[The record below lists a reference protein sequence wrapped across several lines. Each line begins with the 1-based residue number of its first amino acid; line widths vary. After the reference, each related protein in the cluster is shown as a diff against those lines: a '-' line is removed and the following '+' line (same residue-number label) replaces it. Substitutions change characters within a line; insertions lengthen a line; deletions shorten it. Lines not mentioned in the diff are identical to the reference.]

1 MPYGEIYCLTC
12 SVSGKKYIGQT
23 TQTSEKRWKQHRNER
38 NRKAT
43 HINRALVL
51 HGVETFTMTVLDT
64 ADDQTELDLKEMA
77 WIRREGTLSPNGY
90 NLNEGGLGGGK
101 RSPETRAK
109 MSESQRNCVKY
120 FSPEERERRAAA
132 VRGKPMSPS
141 NKAKLTE
148 YSQNKSPE
156 HREAIRKMNRE
167 RVFTPEMKA
176 KMGASQTARWE
187 RWRAAR
193 DRDRAARDAAQTPNQ
208 SG

>member
-12 SVSGKKYIGQT
+12 SVTGKKYIGQT
-23 TQTSEKRWKQHRNER
+23 TQTAEKRWKQHRNER

-64 ADDQTELDLKEMA
+64 ANDQTELDQKEMA

-109 MSESQRNCVKY
+109 MSESQRKRTHPPEVRAKISAASDHHSP
-120 FSPEERERRAAA
+120 SPE
-132 VRGKPMSPS
+132 
-141 NKAKLTE
+141 NLAKLTE
-148 YSQNKSPE
+148 YARNKSPE

-167 RVFTPEMKA
+167 RVYTPEMRA
-176 KMGASQTARWE
+176 KMSASQKARQE
-187 RWRAAR
+187 RARA
-193 DRDRAARDAAQTPNQ
+193 DKPQAAPLM
-208 SG
+208 

>member
-1 MPYGEIYCLTC
+1 MPYGEVYCLTC

-23 TQTSEKRWKQHRNER
+23 TQTSERRWKQHRNER

-64 ADDQTELDLKEMA
+64 AEDQTELDLKEVL
-77 WIRREGTLSPNGY
+77 WIRQEGTLSPNGY

-109 MSESQRNCVKY
+109 MSESQRKRVY
-120 FSPEERERRAAA
+120 SPEERARKA
-132 VRGKPMSPS
+132 VTSTGRKHTDETKEKCRQARLG
-141 NKAKLTE
+141 KLT
-148 YSQNKSPE
+148 PE
-156 HREAIRKMNRE
+156 HLESIRKSNQG
-167 RVFTPEMKA
+167 RVYTPEMLARISAAQK
-176 KMGASQTARWE
+176 ARWE
-187 RWRAAR
+187 RVREAR
-193 DRDRAARDAAQTPNQ
+193 N

>member
-12 SVSGKKYIGQT
+12 SISGKKYIGQT

-64 ADDQTELDLKEMA
+64 ADDQTELDQKEMA

-109 MSESQRNCVKY
+109 MSESQRKRVY
-120 FSPEERERRAAA
+120 SPEERARKSAAA
-132 VRGKPMSPS
+132 LLLARSPS
-141 NKAKLTE
+141 PENLAKFTE
-148 YSQNKSPE
+148 YSRNKSPE

-167 RVFTPEMKA
+167 RVFTPEMRA
-176 KMGASQTARWE
+176 KMCASQQAR
-187 RWRAAR
+187 R
-193 DRDRAARDAAQTPNQ
+193 DRDRAARTEAQTPDP
-208 SG
+208 

>member
-64 ADDQTELDLKEMA
+64 ADDQTELDQKEMA
-77 WIRREGTLSPNGY
+77 WIRREGTLSPSGY

-109 MSESQRNCVKY
+109 MSESQRKRVY
-120 FSPEERERRAAA
+120 SPEERARKA
-132 VRGKPMSPS
+132 VTSTGREHTDETKEKCRQARLG
-141 NKAKLTE
+141 KLT
-148 YSQNKSPE
+148 PE
-156 HREAIRKMNRE
+156 HLEAIRKMNRE
-167 RVFTPEMKA
+167 RVFTPELRA
-176 KMGASQTARWE
+176 KMCASQTARWE
-187 RWRAAR
+187 RVRAAR
-193 DRDRAARDAAQTPNQ
+193 AESQTPAP
-208 SG
+208 

>member
-1 MPYGEIYCLTC
+1 MPYGEVYCLTC

-64 ADDQTELDLKEMA
+64 ADDQTELDLKEVH
-77 WIRREGTLSPNGY
+77 WIHQENTLSPNGY

-109 MSESQRNCVKY
+109 MSASRMGRVNT
-120 FSPEERERRAAA
+120 PEERAKISAGSRHL
-132 VRGKPMSPS
+132 SPS
-141 NKAKLTE
+141 PENLAKLIE
-148 YSQNKSPE
+148 YARNKSPE

-167 RVFTPEMKA
+167 RIITPELRA
-176 KMGASQTARWE
+176 KMCVSQQARRDSE
-187 RWRAAR
+187 RAAR
-193 DRDRAARDAAQTPNQ
+193 DVAQTPQ
-208 SG
+208 P

>member
-23 TQTSEKRWKQHRNER
+23 TQTSEKRWKQHRTER

-64 ADDQTELDLKEMA
+64 ADDQTELDQKEMA

-109 MSESQRNCVKY
+109 MSESQRKRVY
-120 FSPEERERRAAA
+120 PPEERARKALAATGRSHTAETKEKCRLAKVGKRTPEHTEA
-132 VRGKPMSPS
+132 VR
-141 NKAKLTE
+141 
-148 YSQNKSPE
+148 KS
-156 HREAIRKMNRE
+156 NRE
-167 RVFTPEMKA
+167 RVITPELRA
-176 KMGASQTARWE
+176 KMCASQTARWE
-187 RWRAAR
+187 RVRA
-193 DRDRAARDAAQTPNQ
+193 TLK